1 MSTAF
6 VNVPLFHGMEE
17 DGLRGLGEVFEPYEA
32 GENEILFASGDTAKH
47 VWLLIDG
54 SVAVQEDGKTHIELQ
69 PISLIGELGA
79 MTQLTRRVTAVALEP
94 SSFLRAAGPD
104 LVDFFSSHG
113 KVAITFY
120 QNLLGMAADKIRRDE
135 RRLEDMQRN
144 LIHTQKSLKRLR
156 NLILESPDTV
166 VSQPAH
172 DMLESLIAKNRRANY
187 QIEPPMALPA
197 EVKLPNGKRFPVL
210 SMSRQYISVPRL
222 AAEPGDDNW
231 RAVLMLGGAE
241 VPVSGEAHEARDG
254 RSRVELDMLI
264 DEYVVALESYLTQAQ
279 LLDIVL

>member
-1 MSTAF
+1 M
-6 VNVPLFHGMEE
+6 
-17 DGLRGLGEVFEPYEA
+17 
-32 GENEILFASGDTAKH
+32 
-47 VWLLIDG
+47 WLLIDG
-54 SVAVQEDGKTHIELQ
+54 SVAVQEDGKTHIELE

-79 MTQLTRRVTAVALEP
+79 MTKLTRRVTAVTLEP

-104 LVDFFSSHG
+104 LVDFFAKNS
-113 KVAITFY
+113 KVAIAFY

-135 RRLEDMQRN
+135 RRIDDMQRN
-144 LIHTQKSLKRLR
+144 IIHTQKSLKRLR

-187 QIEPPMALPA
+187 QVEPPMALPA
-197 EVKLPNGKRFPVL
+197 EVKLPNGKRFAVL
-210 SMSRQYISVPRL
+210 SMSRQYLTVPRL

-231 RAVLMLGGAE
+231 RAVLSLGGAE
-241 VPVSGEAHEARDG
+241 LPVSGEAHEAREG
-254 RSRVELDMLI
+254 RSRIELDMLI
-264 DEYVVALESYLTQAQ
+264 EEYAETLESYLTQAQ